1 MHFGV
6 VGNNLYGK
14 MFTRGINSVSN
25 CHVVAICPDI
35 NEELEPMASEFF
47 LKEYEDLQSM
57 LNSEQLDGVLLA
69 SVTSHHA
76 QQILTSLSHG
86 VHVVVDRPMAFS
98 TSECNQVIKRSEET
112 GKLVFVAQV
121 LNFWPEYVKIR
132 ELIGQSA
139 LGIITNVT
147 TSRVSGLID
156 ESWSKR
162 LLSPKWGFG
171 GLEALIH
178 DIDFLNGMW
187 GSPTVVAA
195 HGTHS
200 PDKGFQQVHALLEYA
215 GITAGI
221 EADYGVPYNYPLRMS
236 FRAVGTEGALEYRF
250 SGALAKQGSATRS
263 LTFFR
268 KGSDP
273 ELIEL
278 PTYDAFKSQA
288 SNLVECIKNNITA
301 SWGNMYEA
309 KTNLKTLQ
317 DITELW
323 RAQV

>member
-1 MHFGV
+1 MRFGV

-14 MFTRGINSVSN
+14 MFTRGINSVPD
-25 CHVVAICPDI
+25 CRVVAICPDI
-35 NEELEPMASEFF
+35 NEELMPMASEYF
-47 LKEYEDLQSM
+47 LREYKDLQSM
-57 LNSEQLDGVLLA
+57 LDSEQLDGVLLA

-76 QQILTSLSHG
+76 QQILSSLNHD

-98 TSECNQVIKRSEET
+98 TSECDQVIKRSEET

-121 LNFWPEYVKIR
+121 LNYWPEYVKIR
-132 ELIGQSA
+132 ELIGQGA
-139 LGIITNVT
+139 LGIVTNVT

-200 PDKGFQQVHALLEYA
+200 PDQGFQQVHALLKYGA
-215 GITAGI
+215 ITAGI
-221 EADYGVPYNYPLRMS
+221 EADYGVPYNYPLTMCY
-236 FRAVGTEGALEYRF
+236 RAVGTEGALEFRF
-250 SGALAKQGSATRS
+250 RGALAKQGSATRS

-268 KGSDP
+268 KGFDP
-273 ELIEL
+273 ELVEL
-278 PTYDAFKSQA
+278 PIYDAFQSQA
-288 SNLVECIKNNITA
+288 TNLVECIKNKTTA
-301 SWGNMYEA
+301 TWGNMYEA
-309 KTNLKTLQ
+309 KTNLDTLHG
-317 DITELW
+317 ITELW